1 MHRSISQL
9 LNFSFTKYL
18 TRKYSMVAK
27 VHKIKAYAR
36 AQYFKEPRVPIL
48 CCSSTFAHLQYPL
61 NLKRRA

>member
-1 MHRSISQL
+1 
-9 LNFSFTKYL
+9 
-18 TRKYSMVAK
+18 MVAK